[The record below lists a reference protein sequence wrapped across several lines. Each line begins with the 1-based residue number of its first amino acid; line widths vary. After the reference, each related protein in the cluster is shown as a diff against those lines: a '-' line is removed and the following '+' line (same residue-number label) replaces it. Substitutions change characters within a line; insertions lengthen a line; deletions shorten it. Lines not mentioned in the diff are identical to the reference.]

1 VQAAPLGVSVLA
13 LHVHHGL
20 SANADAWLDRASALC
35 ARWVRRGL
43 PVELVATRLAERP
56 APGQS
61 VEAWARRS
69 RYRALREMARA
80 RGVDLVLLAHHRRDQ
95 AETFLLQALRGG
107 GVAALSAMPKVVR
120 RDGVTWARP
129 WLGQSREAIEAY
141 ARRHRLRWIDDDSND
156 DVRFARNRLRRRVW
170 PALVDAFADA
180 EGSLADAAER
190 VQDAAAVVDEM
201 AAVDLAAI
209 ADASGV
215 DLAAWRALSVARR
228 RQALLRWLR
237 FALGEAPPATLV
249 ERLMDEALAS
259 GPQRRWP
266 AGASEVRSYR
276 GRLITARVPS
286 ASTESPS
293 LVVDLSRTGRH
304 EIAAWHGAFRVD
316 RVEAGGIPVATAAR
330 LELRARAPGDRFQAG
345 ASRPPRSLKLQF
357 QANGIAPA
365 LRDGPIVCRDGVTV
379 FVPGLG
385 VDARA
390 CAAAGEAQVGLTWLP
405 A

>member
-1 VQAAPLGVSVLA
+1 
-13 LHVHHGL
+13 
-20 SANADAWLDRASALC
+20 
-35 ARWVRRGL
+35 
-43 PVELVATRLAERP
+43 
-56 APGQS
+56 
-61 VEAWARRS
+61 
-69 RYRALREMARA
+69 M
-80 RGVDLVLLAHHRRDQ
+80 
-95 AETFLLQALRGG
+95 
-107 GVAALSAMPKVVR
+107 
-120 RDGVTWARP
+120 
-129 WLGQSREAIEAY
+129 
-141 ARRHRLRWIDDDSND
+141 
-156 DVRFARNRLRRRVW
+156 
-170 PALVDAFADA
+170 
-180 EGSLADAAER
+180 
-190 VQDAAAVVDEM
+190 
-201 AAVDLAAI
+201 
-209 ADASGV
+209 
-215 DLAAWRALSVARR
+215 
-228 RQALLRWLR
+228 
-237 FALGEAPPATLV
+237 
-249 ERLMDEALAS
+249 
-259 GPQRRWP
+259 
-266 AGASEVRSYR
+266 RSYR

-390 CAAAGEAQVGLTWLP
+390 CAAAGEAQIGLTWLP